1 MRSWKK
7 GAAELTSR
15 SSFISSLGRDFVKVG
30 LLEKAKIGG
39 YVGIIVFFLAC
50 SKIVTKI
57 FTGDLIETIRV
68 LSISKFPFFLSI
80 LFILST

>member
-50 SKIVTKI
+50 KIVTKI